1 MHWSVAPLKKKTH
14 SLSLVDLT
22 APCTSG
28 LHVYTPPKKKKKKA
42 AAALTQEQVQ
52 SIWNNPCFF
61 VHHHLFIPT
70 SLRERVTARQHNTE
84 VAKWHVSPRRLMGNC
99 LTWDLA
105 AEEGRL
111 CLSLPL
117 LLVHRSRPRRLFSF
131 SFESKAQRRKK
142 AVLGLLKDV
151 PGERRGRPPA
161 RVSAGE
167 RALLRLRESGSSL
180 QTSERQARSE
190 RAARGMQLLG
200 RTPGG
205 GVSAPNSPMV
215 ATCGEGAPC
224 AVASGKQLEHQR
236 GPGGDLRN
244 DSRDWKIPHH
254 NNTVLTM
261 RIRVL
266 EVVREGP
273 KLSPVH
279 DSLYSA
285 PNMTHY
291 TSWPPHSGSR
301 VKWVLTS
308 AFVSADHVVRMH
320 CTNAMPN

>member
-1 MHWSVAPLKKKTH
+1 
-14 SLSLVDLT
+14 
-22 APCTSG
+22 
-28 LHVYTPPKKKKKKA
+28 
-42 AAALTQEQVQ
+42 
-52 SIWNNPCFF
+52 
-61 VHHHLFIPT
+61 
-70 SLRERVTARQHNTE
+70 
-84 VAKWHVSPRRLMGNC
+84 MGNC

-131 SFESKAQRRKK
+131 FFFFLRAKHSVGKK

-167 RALLRLRESGSSL
+167 RALLRLRESGGSL

-244 DSRDWKIPHH
+244 DSRD
-254 NNTVLTM
+254 
-261 RIRVL
+261 
-266 EVVREGP
+266 
-273 KLSPVH
+273 
-279 DSLYSA
+279 
-285 PNMTHY
+285 
-291 TSWPPHSGSR
+291 
-301 VKWVLTS
+301 
-308 AFVSADHVVRMH
+308 
-320 CTNAMPN
+320 